1 MNAYLLMAA
10 VYLLAALLAALDSAL
25 TSFGLAP
32 WFAGLPWLRVHLITL
47 GAITQAVFGL
57 LPALAARQNGQSR
70 PPARLEL
77 WLLLNAGLILLI
89 AGVPAVNGALILG
102 GGTLVFLATAL
113 LLWQLHMLRAGAPV
127 QNAPR
132 PRGGLVFY
140 LAGLGFLLVGILA
153 GTGLW
158 LGWGGP
164 LQMARPKEVHLHANI
179 WGFTA
184 LVFAGL
190 LVDIFP
196 RVTGRAV
203 AWPRTI
209 PAIFWLMSG
218 GSLLLL
224 IAPWAGLNQLTAPG
238 MLLMLAATLWL
249 LLNLIVPLRGARRIW
264 SQPGIWHLLTA
275 YYWVLTPLFALP
287 VVLAM
292 GGRANVPQARIEQD
306 APQWLVYGWLLHF
319 AYALLPY
326 FYRRAA
332 QPGQPAGLG
341 GSWFSLAAV
350 HLGSLFFWAGI
361 LAGEAQAVLQGAGYL
376 CWSASMAPILFSLW
390 QQMRRGGELARSG
403 GFESG

>member
-1 MNAYLLMAA
+1 MNAFLLMAA

-25 TSFGLAP
+25 TSLELIP
-32 WFAGLPWLRVHLITL
+32 WFAGLRWLRVHLITL
-47 GAITQAVFGL
+47 GAVTQAVFGL
-57 LPALAARQNGQSR
+57 LPALVARQTGQSR
-70 PPARLEL
+70 PAARLEI

-89 AGVPAVNGALILG
+89 AGVPAVNGTLIFG
-102 GGTLVFLATAL
+102 GGTLLFLATLL
-113 LLWQLHMLRAGAPV
+113 LLWQLRGLRAGALV
-127 QNAPR
+127 TSAPR
-132 PRGGLVFY
+132 PSGGLVFY
-140 LAGLGFLLVGILA
+140 LAGLGFLLIGILA

-190 LVDIFP
+190 LVDIVP

-203 AWPRTI
+203 AWPRTL

-224 IAPWAGLNQLTAPG
+224 IAPWAGINQLTAPG
-238 MLLMLAATLWL
+238 MVLMLAATLWL
-249 LLNLIVPLRGARRIW
+249 LLSVIVSLRGARSIW

-275 YYWVLTPLFALP
+275 YYWVLTPVFALP
-287 VVLAM
+287 VVLAV
-292 GGRANVPQARIEQD
+292 GGSANVPRAHIEQD

-332 QPGQPAGLG
+332 HPSQPAGLG

-361 LAGEAQAVLQGAGYL
+361 LAGEAQAALQGAGYL
-376 CWSASMAPILFSLW
+376 FWGASMAPILFSLW
-390 QQMRRGGELARSG
+390 QHMRRSVEPAGSG
-403 GFESG
+403 G

>member
-10 VYLLAALLAALDSAL
+10 AYLVVALLAALDSAL
-25 TSFGLAP
+25 TSFELVP
-32 WFAGLPWLRVHLITL
+32 WFGGLRWLRVHLITL
-47 GAITQAVFGL
+47 GGITQALFGL
-57 LPALAARQNGQSR
+57 LPALAARQTARSR
-70 PPARLEL
+70 PRAQPEI
-77 WLLLNAGLILLI
+77 WLLLNAGLIILI
-89 AGVPAVNGALILG
+89 AGVPAVNGTLILG
-102 GGTLVFLATAL
+102 GGTLVFAATVL
-113 LLWQLHMLRAGAPV
+113 LLWQLRGLRAGAAPV
-127 QNAPR
+127 SGPQ
-132 PRGGLVFY
+132 PRGGRAFY

-190 LVDIFP
+190 LVDIYP
-196 RVTGRAV
+196 RVTGREA

-218 GSLLLL
+218 GSVLLL
-224 IAPWAGLNQLTAPG
+224 IAPWAGLNLLTTPG
-238 MLLMLAATLWL
+238 MVLMLAATIWL
-249 LLNLIVPLRGARRIW
+249 LLNLIVPLRGARSVW

-275 YYWVLTPLFALP
+275 YIWVLTPLLALP
-287 VVLAM
+287 VVMVL
-292 GGRANVPQARIEQD
+292 GGSANAPRGRIEQD

-326 FYRRAA
+326 FYCSALH
-332 QPGQPAGLG
+332 PGQPAGLG

-361 LAGEAQAVLQGAGYL
+361 FGEELQGTLQGAAYL
-376 CWSASMAPILFSLW
+376 FWGASLAPILFSLW
-390 QQMRRGGELARSG
+390 RQTRAAWSQ
-403 GFESG
+403 